1 MGARD
6 SALTK
11 PRKPQ
16 QTAPTALIDKLRS
29 GGPETF
35 TGEELG
41 RLLAAF
47 EDVTQ
52 ENLQLRRMNS
62 GFAAGLYRKR
72 LQLTHT
78 DNQDGSV
85 SFDLQP
91 APPDDEPPVAEPVMN

>member
-1 MGARD
+1 MRN
-6 SALTK
+6 K
-11 PRKPQ
+11 K
-16 QTAPTALIDKLRS
+16 QTTTLIDKLRS

-47 EDVTQ
+47 ENVTQ

-72 LQLTHT
+72 LQLVHE
-78 DNQDGSV
+78 DHADGSV

-91 APPDDEPPVAEPVMN
+91 APPDDAPMSVN

>member
-52 ENLQLRRMNS
+52 ENLQCRR
-62 GFAAGLYRKR
+62 ALYGIAEALKR
-72 LQLTHT
+72 HNLQVTET
-78 DNQDGSV
+78 TNPDGSV

-91 APPDDEPPVAEPVMN
+91 APPDDEPVAEPVMN